1 MNCFQIHY
9 SLYQIS
15 YTILNYCFYCKQD
28 KSCFYRLYL
37 TRATQ
42 FNYKLLTI
50 IFHRFRNNNNNGI
63 ILSIQLQYIDFLQKS
78 ILVSVCRTITLC
90 VLPVWPIVLYVKIP
104 LPLRLQCRTDTLR
117 LPNLSVYM
125 QNSYCL
131 FQGSFTESCR

>member
-50 IFHRFRNNNNNGI
+50 FFHRFRNKNNNGI
-63 ILSIQLQYIDFLQKS
+63 NLSIQLQYIDFFYRSRYWCLCAA
-78 ILVSVCRTITLC
+78 LLLSVCCRFGRLYFMLKYLYPFVC
-90 VLPVWPIVLYVKIP
+90 SVVLIRYIS
-104 LPLRLQCRTDTLR
+104 QI
-117 LPNLSVYM
+117 
-125 QNSYCL
+125 
-131 FQGSFTESCR
+131 

>member
-1 MNCFQIHY
+1 M
-9 SLYQIS
+9 L
-15 YTILNYCFYCKQD
+15 
-28 KSCFYRLYL
+28 YRLYL

-104 LPLRLQCRTDTLR
+104 LPLRLQCRTDTLH